1 MYRNY
6 TVRKGKTASF
16 NPALGDIVFKWR
28 AESSKLPERYRG
40 DGIGD
45 MYHVGIVTQA
55 TDGKYVVCHSSNSTD
70 NGKRDVFS
78 SLDALART
86 WQYAGTL
93 KNTGALE
100 PESVD
105 GNEVNLAAIQETANQ
120 IEKLVDQL
128 QAQLTWGSFD

>member
-6 TVRKGKTASF
+6 TIRKGKTASF

-28 AESSKLPERYRG
+28 EESSKLPERYRG

-55 TDGKYVVCHSSNSTD
+55 ADGKYVVCHSSNSKD
-70 NGKRDVFS
+70 NGKRDTFS

-100 PESVD
+100 PETETND
-105 GNEVNLAAIQETANQ
+105 NQLAAIQETVNEL
-120 IEKLVDQL
+120 EKLVDKL
-128 QAQLTWGSFD
+128 QNQLTWGSFD